1 MCETNNLELGTE
13 VAFEDMTEE
22 EKVDFLSHCSD
33 DYEEDEYE
41 EDYEEEE
48 KYPLIEEQMELLALA
63 EETNRLSNLKNDYE
77 VSEETK
83 DSKFFKEGMQITET
97 LIAMVKEMVHNGIDY
112 TNAVQI
118 ANNYFCAINEK
129 DAIVKINKVNKVGGF

>member
-1 MCETNNLELGTE
+1 MCEKNNLELGTD

-33 DYEEDEYE
+33 DYEEDY
-41 EDYEEEE
+41 EEE

-63 EETNRLSNLKNDYE
+63 EETSRLSNLKNDYE

-83 DSKFFKEGMQITET
+83 KDKFFKEGMVVAET
-97 LIAMVKEMVHNGIDY
+97 IIAMVKEMVKNGIDY
-112 TNAVQI
+112 TNAIQI
-118 ANNYFCAINEK
+118 ANNYFCSVGEK
-129 DAIVKINKVNKVGGF
+129 DAIVKMSKVNKVGGF

>member
-1 MCETNNLELGTE
+1 MCETNNLELGTD

-33 DYEEDEYE
+33 DYEEEY
-41 EDYEEEE
+41 EEE

-63 EETNRLSNLKNDYE
+63 EETSRLSNLKNDYE
-77 VSEETK
+77 VSEETAK
-83 DSKFFKEGMQITET
+83 DKFFKEGMVVAETIT
-97 LIAMVKEMVHNGIDY
+97 AMVKEMVKNGIDY

-118 ANNYFCAINEK
+118 ANNYFCVINEK
-129 DAIVKINKVNKVGGF
+129 EAIAKMNKANR

>member
-22 EKVDFLSHCSD
+22 KKVDFLSHCSD
-33 DYEEDEYE
+33 EYDDYEEDE
-41 EDYEEEE
+41 YEEEE
-48 KYPLIEEQMELLALA
+48 KYPLIEEQMELLTLA

-118 ANNYFCAINEK
+118 ANNYFYVINEK
-129 DAIVKINKVNKVGGF
+129 EVIVKMNKANR

>member
-33 DYEEDEYE
+33 DYEEE
-41 EDYEEEE
+41 EYEEEE

-63 EETNRLSNLKNDYE
+63 EETSRLSNLKNDYE
-77 VSEETK
+77 VSEETAK
-83 DSKFFKEGMQITET
+83 DKFYKEGKIVAETIT
-97 LIAMVKEMVHNGIDY
+97 AMVKEMVKNGIDY
-112 TNAVQI
+112 TNAIQI
-118 ANNYFCAINEK
+118 ANKYFCSVGEK
-129 DAIVKINKVNKVGGF
+129 DAIVKMSKVNKVGGF

>member
-1 MCETNNLELGTE
+1 MCETNNLELGTD

-33 DYEEDEYE
+33 EYE
-41 EDYEEEE
+41 EEYEEEEE

-77 VSEETK
+77 VSEETVK
-83 DSKFFKEGMQITET
+83 DKFYKDGMVVAETIT
-97 LIAMVKEMVHNGIDY
+97 AMVKEMVNNGIDY

-118 ANNYFCAINEK
+118 ANNYFCAVNEK
-129 DAIVKINKVNKVGGF
+129 DAIVKMNKVNKVGGF

>member
-1 MCETNNLELGTE
+1 MCETNNLELGTD

-22 EKVDFLSHCSD
+22 EKVDFLSRCS
-33 DYEEDEYE
+33 DEYE
-41 EDYEEEE
+41 EEDEEE

-77 VSEETK
+77 VSEETEK
-83 DSKFFKEGMQITET
+83 DKFYKDGMIVAKTIT
-97 LIAMVKEMVHNGIDY
+97 AMVKEMVNNGIDY

-118 ANNYFCAINEK
+118 ANNYFCAVNEK
-129 DAIVKINKVNKVGGF
+129 DAIVKMNKVNKVGGF

>member
-1 MCETNNLELGTE
+1 MCEINKLELGTD

-33 DYEEDEYE
+33 DYEEEY
-41 EDYEEEE
+41 EEE

-63 EETNRLSNLKNDYE
+63 EETSRLSNLKNDYE

-83 DSKFFKEGMQITET
+83 KDKFFKEGMVVAET
-97 LIAMVKEMVHNGIDY
+97 IIAMVKEMVKNGIDY
-112 TNAVQI
+112 TNAIQI
-118 ANNYFCAINEK
+118 ANNYFCSVGEK
-129 DAIVKINKVNKVGGF
+129 DAIVKMSKVNKVGGF

>member
-1 MCETNNLELGTE
+1 MCETNNLELGTD
-13 VAFEDMTEE
+13 VIFEDMTEE

-33 DYEEDEYE
+33 DYEEEEEYE
-41 EDYEEEE
+41 EEG

-63 EETNRLSNLKNDYE
+63 EETSRLSNLKNDYE

-118 ANNYFCAINEK
+118 ANNYFCVINEK
-129 DAIVKINKVNKVGGF
+129 EAIVKMNKANR

>member
-1 MCETNNLELGTE
+1 MCEKNNLELGTD

-33 DYEEDEYE
+33 EYE
-41 EDYEEEE
+41 KEKKK

-63 EETNRLSNLKNDYE
+63 EETSRLSNLKNDYE

-83 DSKFFKEGMQITET
+83 KDKFFEEGMIVAETIT
-97 LIAMVKEMVHNGIDY
+97 AMVKEMVKNGIDY
-112 TNAVQI
+112 TNAIQI
-118 ANNYFCAINEK
+118 ANNYFCAVNEK
-129 DAIVKINKVNKVGGF
+129 DAIVKMNKVNKVGGF

>member
-1 MCETNNLELGTE
+1 MCETNKLELGTD

-33 DYEEDEYE
+33 DYEEEY
-41 EDYEEEE
+41 EEE

-63 EETNRLSNLKNDYE
+63 EETSRLSNLKNDYE
-77 VSEETK
+77 VSEETAK
-83 DSKFFKEGMQITET
+83 DKFFKEGMVIAETIT
-97 LIAMVKEMVHNGIDY
+97 AMVKEMVKNGIDY

-118 ANNYFCAINEK
+118 ANNYFCVINEK
-129 DAIVKINKVNKVGGF
+129 EAIAKMNKANR

>member
-33 DYEEDEYE
+33 DYEEEY
-41 EDYEEEE
+41 EEE

-63 EETNRLSNLKNDYE
+63 EETSRLSNLKNDYE
-77 VSEETK
+77 VSEETEK
-83 DSKFFKEGMQITET
+83 DKFYKDGMVITET
-97 LIAMVKEMVHNGIDY
+97 LVAMVKEMVHNGIDY

-118 ANNYFCAINEK
+118 ANNYFCAMQEK
-129 DAIVKINKVNKVGGF
+129 DAIVKMNKANKVGML

>member
-1 MCETNNLELGTE
+1 MCEKNNLELGTD

-33 DYEEDEYE
+33 DYEEDY
-41 EDYEEEE
+41 EEE

-63 EETNRLSNLKNDYE
+63 EETSRLSNLKNDYE

-83 DSKFFKEGMQITET
+83 IDKFFKEGMVVAETIT
-97 LIAMVKEMVHNGIDY
+97 AMVKEMVKNGIDY
-112 TNAVQI
+112 TNAIQI
-118 ANNYFCAINEK
+118 ANNYFCSVGEK
-129 DAIVKINKVNKVGGF
+129 DAIVKMSKVNKVGGF

>member
-1 MCETNNLELGTE
+1 MCETNNLELGTD

-22 EKVDFLSHCSD
+22 EKVDFLSRCS
-33 DYEEDEYE
+33 DEYE
-41 EDYEEEE
+41 EEYEEE

-77 VSEETK
+77 VSEYVK
-83 DSKFFKEGMQITET
+83 DSKFYKEGMQITET

-129 DAIVKINKVNKVGGF
+129 DAIVKMNKVNKVGGF

>member
-33 DYEEDEYE
+33 DYEEEY
-41 EDYEEEE
+41 EEE

-63 EETNRLSNLKNDYE
+63 EETSRLSNLKNDYE
-77 VSEETK
+77 VSEETEK
-83 DSKFFKEGMQITET
+83 DKFYKDGMVITET
-97 LIAMVKEMVHNGIDY
+97 LVAMVKEMVHNGIDY

-118 ANNYFCAINEK
+118 ANNYFCAIQEK
-129 DAIVKINKVNKVGGF
+129 DAIVKMNKANKVGML

>member
-1 MCETNNLELGTE
+1 MCETNKLELGTD

-22 EKVDFLSHCSD
+22 EKVDFLSRCS
-33 DYEEDEYE
+33 DEYE
-41 EDYEEEE
+41 EEDEEEE

-63 EETNRLSNLKNDYE
+63 EETSRLSNLKNDYE

-97 LIAMVKEMVHNGIDY
+97 LIAMVKEMVNNGIDY

-118 ANNYFCAINEK
+118 ANNYFYVINEK
-129 DAIVKINKVNKVGGF
+129 EVIVKMNKANR